1 MTNRKI
7 LVIDTS
13 VLLYDMS
20 AIHSFPGNDVILP
33 LTVLDELDRFKDKP
47 GLLGESAR
55 YVNRYLDGLRNVGQL
70 HKSVKI
76 PDSDQTIRVETKFPK
91 SIPVGLATDIAD
103 NKIIATALA
112 LAKTNP
118 DCCVKVITKDINL
131 RVKCDALNLLA
142 EDYYKDHIGL
152 SKLSPYKG
160 VIDYTLDDDDI
171 DSFFSQGS
179 IDVEDSSE
187 KLFENQF
194 IIGTSH
200 SGKSLLGIYKKGA
213 IQKIPKSEIK
223 LNVGFEPR
231 NKEQRFAANLLMDS
245 NIQLVTLTG
254 IAGSGKTFITLMSAV
269 SGLLEGKYKR
279 IIVTRSI
286 QPVGRDLGYLPGD
299 MNEKMAPWMAP
310 ITDNFRHAFK
320 DMAYYHTMRQSGD
333 IEIAPLAYIRGRTFN
348 DAFVIVDEAQNAS
361 IHELKTV
368 ITRIGKGSKIVLL
381 GDTDQIDTPYL
392 DKISNGLSIVAQ
404 RFKKSEYSGHVHLI
418 NGQRSEIA
426 TLASSI
432 L

>member
-1 MTNRKI
+1 MNNRKL
-7 LVIDTS
+7 LVLDTS

-20 AIHSFPGNDVILP
+20 AIHSFPGNDIVLP

-55 YVNRYLDGLRNVGQL
+55 YVNRYLDKLRDIGRL
-70 HKSVKI
+70 DKSVVI
-76 PDSDQTIRVETKFPK
+76 PHSDQTIQVETKY
-91 SIPVGLATDIAD
+91 SDIIPDGLATDIAD

-112 LAKTNP
+112 ITKEDP
-118 DCCVKVITKDINL
+118 SRCVKVITKDINL
-131 RVKCDALNLLA
+131 RVKCDALGLLA

-152 SKLSPYKG
+152 SKLAPYRG
-160 VIDYTLDDDDI
+160 ITEYNFDDDDI
-171 DSFFSQGS
+171 DVFFENGF
-179 IDVEDSSE
+179 IDVSAMKNNFS
-187 KLFENQF
+187 ENQF
-194 IIGTSH
+194 IVGKGH
-200 SGKSLLGIYKKGA
+200 SGKSLLGIFKKES
-213 IQKIPKSEIK
+213 IRKVPKSEIK
-223 LNVGFEPR
+223 LTVGFEPR
-231 NKEQRFAANLLMDS
+231 NKEQNFAAHLLTDPA
-245 NIQLVTLTG
+245 IQLVTLTG

-269 SGLLEGKYKR
+269 SGLLEGRYKR

-310 ITDNFRHAFK
+310 ITDNFRYAFK
-320 DMAYYHTMRQSGD
+320 DMAYYHTMRQNGD

-381 GDTDQIDTPYL
+381 GDTDQVDTPYL
-392 DKISNGLSIVAQ
+392 DKISNGLSIVVQ
-404 RFKKSEYSGHVHLI
+404 KFKKSVLSGHIHLI
-418 NGQRSEIA
+418 NGQRSDIA
-426 TLASSI
+426 TLATKV